1 MSRPREAGW
10 RQHPERSHAW
20 LLRLMVGISRLF
32 GRRIGRVVLYGIAAY
47 FTLFSPA
54 ARRASRDYLGRVLG
68 REATWGD
75 GYRHVLSFASTVH
88 DRVFLLGEGSHG
100 LRIEVQGAEALQ
112 AANAGGQGVLLM
124 GAHLGSFEVLR
135 AMGREH
141 AGMRVAMVM
150 YEENARKIN
159 DVLRAINPAAMQDI
173 IPLGRVD
180 SMMAV
185 RDRLAEGCLV
195 GMLADRLLDADGDEG
210 VTLPFLG
217 GDARFPVGPWR
228 LAMLLR
234 RPVFFMAGL
243 YLGGN
248 RYQVRF
254 EPLADF
260 SQVPREHRQA
270 ATATAMRVYAAMLER
285 LVRKAPYNW
294 FNFYDFWHKQ

>member
-1 MSRPREAGW
+1 V
-10 RQHPERSHAW
+10 
-20 LLRLMVGISRLF
+20 LRLMVGISRLF
-32 GRRIGRVVLYGIAAY
+32 GRRVGRVVLYGIAAY
-47 FTLFSPA
+47 FTAFAPT

-68 REATWGD
+68 REASWAD

-88 DRVFLLGEGSHG
+88 DRVFLLGEDSHG
-100 LRIEVQGAEALQ
+100 LQIEVQGAEALQ
-112 AANAGGQGVLLM
+112 AACAGGQGVLLM

-135 AMGREH
+135 AMGRERG
-141 AGMRVAMVM
+141 GMRVAMVM

-159 DVLRAINPAAMQDI
+159 DALRAINPAAMQDI

-210 VTLPFLG
+210 VALPFLG
-217 GDARFPVGPWR
+217 EHARFPVGPWR

-270 ATATAMRVYAAMLER
+270 ATAHAMRAYVAMLER
-285 LVRKAPYNW
+285 LAREAPYNW

>member
-1 MSRPREAGW
+1 MSKPQATDW
-10 RQHPERSHAW
+10 RQHHERSHAW
-20 LLRLMVGISRLF
+20 VLRLMVGISRLF
-32 GRRIGRVVLYGIAAY
+32 GRRIGRVILYGIAAY
-47 FTLFSPA
+47 FTLCAPA

-68 REATWGD
+68 REASWID
-75 GYRHVLSFASTVH
+75 GYRHVLSFASVVH

-100 LRIEVQGAEALQ
+100 LQIEVHGAQALQ
-112 AANAGGQGVLLM
+112 SACAGGQGALLI

-135 AMGREH
+135 AMGRERG
-141 AGMRVAMVM
+141 GMRVVMVM

-159 DVLRAINPAAMQDI
+159 EALRAINPAAMQDI
-173 IPLGRVD
+173 IALGRMD

-195 GMLADRLLDADGDEG
+195 GMLADRLLDAGGDEG

-217 GDARFPVGPWR
+217 DNARFPAGPWR

-270 ATATAMRVYAAMLER
+270 ATDAAMRAYVATLER
-285 LVRKAPYNW
+285 LARQAPYNW

>member
-1 MSRPREAGW
+1 MSRAPDTGW
-10 RQHPERSHAW
+10 RQHRERSHAW
-20 LLRLMVGISRLF
+20 VLRLMVGISRLF
-32 GRRIGRVVLYGIAAY
+32 GRRVGRVVLYGIAAY
-47 FTLFSPA
+47 FTAFAPT

-68 REATWGD
+68 REASWAD

-88 DRVFLLGEGSHG
+88 DRVFLLGEDSHG
-100 LRIEVQGAEALQ
+100 LQIEVQGAEALQ
-112 AANAGGQGVLLM
+112 AACAGGQGVLLM

-135 AMGREH
+135 AMGRERG
-141 AGMRVAMVM
+141 GMRVAMVM

-159 DVLRAINPAAMQDI
+159 DALRAINPAAMQDI

-210 VTLPFLG
+210 VALPFLG
-217 GDARFPVGPWR
+217 EHARFPVGPWR

-270 ATATAMRVYAAMLER
+270 ATAHAMRAYVAMLER
-285 LVRKAPYNW
+285 LAREAPYNW

>member
-1 MSRPREAGW
+1 MSRAPDTGW
-10 RQHPERSHAW
+10 RQHRERSHAW
-20 LLRLMVGISRLF
+20 VLRPMVGISRLF
-32 GRRIGRVVLYGIAAY
+32 GRRVGRVVLYGIAAY
-47 FTLFSPA
+47 FTAFAPT

-68 REATWGD
+68 REASWAD

-88 DRVFLLGEGSHG
+88 DRVFLLGEDSHG
-100 LRIEVQGAEALQ
+100 LQIEVQGAEALQ
-112 AANAGGQGVLLM
+112 AACAGGQGVLLM

-135 AMGREH
+135 AMGRERG
-141 AGMRVAMVM
+141 GMRVAMVM

-159 DVLRAINPAAMQDI
+159 DALRAINPAAMQDI

-210 VTLPFLG
+210 VALPFLG
-217 GDARFPVGPWR
+217 EHARFPVGPWR

-270 ATATAMRVYAAMLER
+270 ATAHAMRAYVAMLER
-285 LVRKAPYNW
+285 LAREAPCNW